1 MQMSMVDVF
10 AVGGATESDRW
21 EQISRKAIYLD
32 REDFLR
38 SGYKVSAKF
47 KAPARTPPRPR
58 GRPPPNGRSQPSPA
72 KKRKTSLPQH
82 TVNLADDDDD
92 DDDFHVSEEDEDEE
106 QEEWRDDVPLNMDS
120 EDEYGSPPHRPS
132 INVPESRPSSGTPSS
147 SRTPGASSSMG
158 WREKRKE
165 RDPMASVLESLMTMM
180 ADSQRKHEQQMAE
193 LSAR

>member
-1 MQMSMVDVF
+1 M
-10 AVGGATESDRW
+10 
-21 EQISRKAIYLD
+21 
-32 REDFLR
+32 
-38 SGYKVSAKF
+38 SAKF
-47 KAPARTPPRPR
+47 KAPASTPPRPR
-58 GRPPPNGRSQPSPA
+58 GGLRPSGQSQPSLA

-82 TVNLADDDDD
+82 AVNLVDDDDD
-92 DDDFHVSEEDEDEE
+92 DDDDDDNFHMSKEDEDEE

-158 WREKRKE
+158 RREKRKE
-165 RDPMASVLESLMTMM
+165 RDPMASVLESLTTMM